1 MENTIKKSAFLKQY
15 EAIKEKYP
23 DCLLLFRVGDFYEC
37 FNEDAEVAAKILE
50 VSLVERPEPA
60 LSKMAGFGN
69 NMFGEFLPKLVKAG
83 NRVAVCD
90 EVEDPSLTKKMVK
103 RNVSSVI

>member
-37 FNEDAEVAAKILE
+37 FNEDAQAAAKILGI
-50 VSLVERPEPA
+50 SLYERPEPA
-60 LSKMAGFGN
+60 LSKMAGFSY
-69 NMFGEFLPKLVKAG
+69 NMLNDFLPKLVKAG

-90 EVEDPSLTKKMVK
+90 EVEDPSLTKKIVK